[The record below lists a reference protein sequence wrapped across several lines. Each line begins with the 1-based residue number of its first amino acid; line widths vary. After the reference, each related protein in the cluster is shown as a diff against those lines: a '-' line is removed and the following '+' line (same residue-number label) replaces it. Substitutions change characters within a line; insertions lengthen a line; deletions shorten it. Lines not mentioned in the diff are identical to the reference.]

1 MGYYNDDVML
11 TDSLTADE
19 IRRVLPEPTMV
30 KQYEQEHEEENESE
44 DEHKDHEVEEK
55 AMEILQM
62 QREMMRRDN
71 MQQQPAESANQSM
84 QIPQHSYDMELIPEY
99 DPSKYST
106 NMHTVHVTRGGDNMI
121 QEEEDDDD
129 NEENENEITRT
140 HQHYSSSYL
149 DTYST
154 LMDIPQIMGDDN
166 DNNDDEFAE

>member
-1 MGYYNDDVML
+1 MGYNDDADDVML

-30 KQYEQEHEEENESE
+30 KQYDVEQRQEYEEENESE

-55 AMEILQM
+55 AMEILEM

-71 MQQQPAESANQSM
+71 VQKQPAESANQSM

-106 NMHTVHVTRGGDNMI
+106 NVHTVHVTRGGDNMI
-121 QEEEDDDD
+121 QEQEDEDE

-140 HQHYSSSYL
+140 
-149 DTYST
+149 
-154 LMDIPQIMGDDN
+154 
-166 DNNDDEFAE
+166 

>member
-1 MGYYNDDVML
+1 MGDDADDVML

-30 KQYEQEHEEENESE
+30 KQYEEENESE

-106 NMHTVHVTRGGDNMI
+106 NVHTVHVTRG
-121 QEEEDDDD
+121 
-129 NEENENEITRT
+129 
-140 HQHYSSSYL
+140 
-149 DTYST
+149 
-154 LMDIPQIMGDDN
+154 
-166 DNNDDEFAE
+166 